1 MAPLS
6 CSIDY
11 YAVLGVP
18 YTADEA
24 TIKAAYRRLAHLKH
38 PDKNGDSPESTEE
51 FQLLQSA
58 YATLADRKQRRR
70 FDRQYLPP
78 QPRNPYNYQWHFTF
92 SHQIFTVTGPSQT
105 ISPQPYR
112 WGSAYS
118 RRETRQTND
127 HNGMRQGDSSQDKK
141 FTDME
146 EVRCR
151 AHEIKRVAKDRVRA
165 ERDRKDMLQAD
176 LEERR
181 ERVEEMRRARQEMDD
196 RRRELEQRLAAR
208 K

>member
-1 MAPLS
+1 
-6 CSIDY
+6 
-11 YAVLGVP
+11 
-18 YTADEA
+18 
-24 TIKAAYRRLAHLKH
+24 
-38 PDKNGDSPESTEE
+38 
-51 FQLLQSA
+51 
-58 YATLADRKQRRR
+58 
-70 FDRQYLPP
+70 
-78 QPRNPYNYQWHFTF
+78 
-92 SHQIFTVTGPSQT
+92 
-105 ISPQPYR
+105 
-112 WGSAYS
+112 
-118 RRETRQTND
+118 
-127 HNGMRQGDSSQDKK
+127 MRQGDSSQDKK